1 MFTKHEKVREVQ
13 KVVQGVVVVVT
24 NSSLF
29 STIFGNTSKTLFFKA
44 FFVLLIT
51 VNSILMAAD
60 AMAGTLP
67 VDSVDILHHRFDG
80 GGMEIDGPFVL
91 VRKSIGTQVSVNG
104 HYYIDSVSAASI
116 DVVANASEYTEERTE
131 VSAGVDFLHEK
142 TMIST
147 GYTNSEENDFVANSV
162 FFSIGQD
169 FFGDLTKLTMGYAR
183 GWDEVGKIESD
194 FSEDV
199 DRQIYKL
206 GLSQVLTKNSLMGL
220 DIETIS
226 DEGYLNNPYRS
237 YRFFD
242 PADTTKSLTSV
253 EVYPETR
260 TSTAVAVRGLYYL
273 PYRASI
279 KGEYR
284 YFSDSWGID
293 AHTYEVLYVHPFGR
307 QWTLEARVRRYS
319 QSSADFYSDIF
330 THEGANDFLAR
341 DKELSTYTGMTYG
354 GGVTY
359 EFGQG
364 VIPHVNKLKLTL
376 LVDYLKYEY
385 DNFRDVTAG
394 DGLLDAGTEP
404 FYEFDAWVTRA
415 SITFEY

>member
-1 MFTKHEKVREVQ
+1 
-13 KVVQGVVVVVT
+13 VVVT
-24 NSSLF
+24 NLLAINATN
-29 STIFGNTSKTLFFKA
+29 STPFFKA

-51 VNSILMAAD
+51 VNSILMSAV
-60 AMAGTLP
+60 AGTLP
-67 VDSVDILHHRFDG
+67 VDSVDILYHRFDG
-80 GGMEIDGPFVL
+80 GGMEIDGPFIL

-162 FFSIGQD
+162 FLSIGQD

-206 GLSQVLTKNSLMGL
+206 GVSQVLTKNALMGL

-237 YRFFD
+237 YRYFD
-242 PADTTKSLTSV
+242 PADSTKFLTSV

-307 QWTLEARVRRYS
+307 QWTLEGRVRHYS

-341 DKELSTYTGMTYG
+341 DKELSTLTGMTYG

-359 EFGQG
+359 EIGQG

-385 DNFRDVTAG
+385 DDFRDVTAG
-394 DGLLDAGTEP
+394 GGLLPAGTEP
-404 FYEFDAWVTRA
+404 LYEFDAWVTRA

>member
-1 MFTKHEKVREVQ
+1 MVLLGLIFTMFIKREKALEVQ
-13 KVVQGVVVVVT
+13 KVVQEAVVAVT
-24 NSSLF
+24 D
-29 STIFGNTSKTLFFKA
+29 FFKA
-44 FFVLLIT
+44 FFILLIT
-51 VNSILMAAD
+51 VKCLCFSPIAL
-60 AMAGTLP
+60 AGTLP
-67 VDSVDILHHRFDG
+67 VDSVDIMYHRFDG

-104 HYYIDSVSAASI
+104 HYYIDSISAASI

-131 VSAGVDFLHEK
+131 ISAGVDFLHEK
-142 TMIST
+142 TMISA
-147 GYTNSEENDFVANSV
+147 GYTNSEENDFSAHSA
-162 FFSIGQD
+162 FLSIGQD

-183 GWDEVGKIESD
+183 GWDAVGKIESD
-194 FSEDV
+194 FSKDV

-206 GLSQVLTKNSLMGL
+206 GVSQVLTKNSLIGFDL
-220 DIETIS
+220 ETIS

-242 PADTTKSLTSV
+242 PDPEINFGTAV

-260 TSTAVAVRGLYYL
+260 TTTAVAVRGLYYL

-284 YFSDSWGID
+284 YFTDSWGID
-293 AHTYEVLYVHPFGR
+293 AHTYELLYVHPFGR
-307 QWTLEARVRRYS
+307 QWTLEAKVRRYS
-319 QSSADFYSDIF
+319 QTSADFYSDIF
-330 THEGANDFLAR
+330 AFKDENDFLAR

-359 EFGQG
+359 ELGQG
-364 VIPHVNKLKLTL
+364 VIPHIDKLKLTL

-385 DNFRDVTAG
+385 DDFRDVTAENG
-394 DGLLDAGTEP
+394 SLTAGTEP